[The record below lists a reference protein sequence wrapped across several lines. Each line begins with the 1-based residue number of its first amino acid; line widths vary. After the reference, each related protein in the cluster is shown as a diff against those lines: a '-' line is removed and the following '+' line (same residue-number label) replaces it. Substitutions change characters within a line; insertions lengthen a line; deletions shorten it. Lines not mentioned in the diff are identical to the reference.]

1 MYNLI
6 SANLTKMRKSLCFCV
21 KAFVLK
27 FILPLRFFTVFL
39 TLYFILWK

>member
-6 SANLTKMRKSLCFCV
+6 SANLTKMRKSLCFKV
-21 KAFVLK
+21 YIAFA
-27 FILPLRFFTVFL
+27 FFTVFL